1 MSAARFSLVA
11 ALVPAI
17 FMVTPAQ
24 AATPAQPFDES
35 ASLAAESLKHD
46 DVTAPYS
53 FFRSVTAADLFT
65 SMVSG
70 ADYLQAMQA
79 DITEDNAGN
88 GLDGAGESPD
98 DPDDGGWDWVL
109 TTPPDPVSH
118 STGASPKNL
127 YGVSALGL
135 YYAYLMTSDAGYL
148 TAMKD
153 AADAAVADA
162 GIRSASDLV
171 FLQLYDDLPSV
182 SGTTYADAAKTKYD
196 GRIATY
202 GSADSLA
209 KYIRDVRA
217 GQGYE
222 NGIIPWDV
230 GTFALA
236 AAMLDDRYGGY
247 ASDADDIAE
256 VLWQDSFNSSP
267 GYFDVV
273 ADAGYDSTYA
283 NTDYWWYNLGISG
296 LLTAFVASDTHTSEI
311 PGLVTRITDSQF
323 PSGAIS
329 FSYGANPNDEDW
341 QSSAYCAMA
350 LARNDH
356 TGYTAEIRSIGDW
369 ICSTADTLTGGW
381 RYSSGSHYPEIVG
394 ENVCGLYF
402 AYLGANSIAPVDPGS
417 CISIVDSC
425 VTVAVDITRDELTGM
440 RGFSVDVTLTG
451 LDPCNGTASFV
462 EGTYLSSF
470 PGIIGTAYQVV
481 DNGGGSYTVDCA
493 ILGSP
498 CGQTA
503 AGGTLFTIDV
513 KSSGVDGT
521 GTVAVSSVET
531 RDCSNV
537 SLPALPGADLDLTI
551 DTVVPAA
558 AGDLAAAQ
566 VTSGNGTDGITEITL
581 TFTAPGDA
589 AAVEVW
595 RKGYG
600 DYPEYDDGTGA
611 VPTAPTDPADALANG
626 WTMTAVTASGQTD
639 EPSTRDFWYYAM
651 FSEDACGNVSP
662 VSNLTSG
669 TLNYHLGDV
678 SDGITPGLGDNDVG
692 IADISLLGSNYGIT
706 GLPYGDAVNYLDV
719 GPTGDGYVNTRP
731 LTDNAI
737 DFEDLILFA
746 INYGQVSRPA
756 APTTDVEWTRPQLVL
771 VPAGETGHGTLVAR
785 LMLRNHGRNVKGI
798 HSLVS
803 YDAAGL
809 RLVGVTQGELLD
821 GQSAPVFFKHL
832 ETAEGAVVDAAVL
845 GRDLVLSGSG
855 EVAVLEFERTAEG
868 GRPEL
873 ARADLRDGNNRPAD
887 EPPVVAD
894 QPAAQEPAVAAA
906 PAAPARL
913 ELVGARPNPF
923 GSATRIVFRL
933 PAPTRVN
940 VNVYDVEGRLVR
952 TLVDRTLA
960 AGEQSVS
967 WDGRAN
973 DGSRAGAGIFFY
985 SFRAGDLQETRK
997 LVHLR

>member
-1 MSAARFSLVA
+1 MLAILSTASAWAVS
-11 ALVPAI
+11 
-17 FMVTPAQ
+17 
-24 AATPAQPFDES
+24 PAQPFDES
-35 ASLAAESLKHD
+35 APAASEAVRPGEVPMAFS
-46 DVTAPYS
+46 P
-53 FFRSVTAADLFT
+53 FRSVTAADLFT

-70 ADYLQAMQA
+70 ADYLKAMQA

-88 GLDGAGESPD
+88 GFDGAGESPD

-118 STGASPKNL
+118 STSASPKNL

-135 YYAYLMTSDAGYL
+135 YYAYLMTSDATYL

-153 AADAAVADA
+153 AADFAVGDA

-182 SGTTYADAAKTKYD
+182 SGTTYADAAKSKYD

-222 NGIIPWDV
+222 NGIIPWDI

-296 LLTAFVASDTHTSEI
+296 LVTAFVASDTHTSEL
-311 PGLVTRITDSQF
+311 PGLITRITDSQF
-323 PSGAIS
+323 ASGAIS
-329 FSYGANPNDEDW
+329 FSYGANSGDEDW

-350 LARNDH
+350 LARYDH
-356 TGYTAEIRSIGDW
+356 TANSAEIRSIGDW
-369 ICSTADTLTGGW
+369 ICSTADVLTGGW

-425 VTVAVDITRDELTGM
+425 VTVAVDITREDLTGM
-440 RGFSVDVTLTG
+440 RGFTVDVTLTG

-470 PGIIGTAYQVV
+470 PGIIGTAYQVL

-493 ILGSP
+493 ILGTP

-503 AGGTLFTIDV
+503 ATGTLFTIDV

-521 GTVAVSSVET
+521 GTVSVASVEA

-537 SLPALPGADLDLTI
+537 SLPALPGADLDITI

-558 AGDLAAAQ
+558 VGDLMAAQ
-566 VTSGNGTDGITEITL
+566 VKSGNDANGDTEITL

-595 RKGYG
+595 GKGYG
-600 DYPEYDDGTGA
+600 DYPEYDDGSGA
-611 VPTAPTDPADALANG
+611 VPTPPTDPADALANG
-626 WTMTAVTASGQTD
+626 WTLTSVSASGQT
-639 EPSTRDFWYYAM
+639 
-651 FSEDACGNVSP
+651 
-662 VSNLTSG
+662 
-669 TLNYHLGDV
+669 
-678 SDGITPGLGDNDVG
+678 
-692 IADISLLGSNYGIT
+692 
-706 GLPYGDAVNYLDV
+706 
-719 GPTGDGYVNTRP
+719 
-731 LTDNAI
+731 
-737 DFEDLILFA
+737 
-746 INYGQVSRPA
+746 
-756 APTTDVEWTRPQLVL
+756 
-771 VPAGETGHGTLVAR
+771 
-785 LMLRNHGRNVKGI
+785 
-798 HSLVS
+798 
-803 YDAAGL
+803 
-809 RLVGVTQGELLD
+809 
-821 GQSAPVFFKHL
+821 
-832 ETAEGAVVDAAVL
+832 
-845 GRDLVLSGSG
+845 
-855 EVAVLEFERTAEG
+855 
-868 GRPEL
+868 
-873 ARADLRDGNNRPAD
+873 
-887 EPPVVAD
+887 
-894 QPAAQEPAVAAA
+894 
-906 PAAPARL
+906 
-913 ELVGARPNPF
+913 
-923 GSATRIVFRL
+923 
-933 PAPTRVN
+933 
-940 VNVYDVEGRLVR
+940 
-952 TLVDRTLA
+952 
-960 AGEQSVS
+960 
-967 WDGRAN
+967 
-973 DGSRAGAGIFFY
+973 
-985 SFRAGDLQETRK
+985 
-997 LVHLR
+997 